1 MNSVCTGTGWRMKL
15 WSVVCVLAGF
25 AIIAPAHA
33 GKSVVAYKP
42 GVSIVP
48 EVLMPDGQTVRT
60 YNTTN
65 GLSLWTNTLPVVQG
79 DKVKINVFAA
89 TGGAELKEII
99 VRLDNTKIADIASA
113 PWNTLL
119 DSTKLG
125 AGHHMIEVWAQ
136 STGDHPQST
145 TQTLMFYI
153 APQLEAQYVP
163 VQTGLTPITQ
173 VAGISQVLVNNQVS
187 NVPLPGEN
195 NASDMAPTLEYLK
208 DKAVDSNAQVAVFAR
223 SSMTGVEAGAGGGTM
238 VTGATITVNEPT
250 LLAVQPTPGSTATQF
265 AYALV
270 RAGRVVYAAPNAYDV
285 SQFRVRVQKLNANG
299 TGLASGPVIL
309 WVWGVDK
316 AGQPSEPVKTVLNI
330 P

>member
-1 MNSVCTGTGWRMKL
+1 MNFVS
-15 WSVVCVLAGF
+15 AGAGYRR
-25 AIIAPAHA
+25 AILGATACLVMAGLVAPAHA
-33 GKSVVAYKP
+33 GKSGVAYKP
-42 GVSIVP
+42 GVAIVP
-48 EVLMPDGQTVRT
+48 EVLMPDGQTART

-99 VRLDNTKIADIASA
+99 VRLDNKKIADIASA

-119 DSTKLG
+119 DSTMLG
-125 AGHHMIEVWAQ
+125 SGHHMIEVWAQ

-145 TQTLMFYI
+145 TQTLMFYV
-153 APQLEAQYVP
+153 APQLAAQYVP
-163 VQTGLTPITQ
+163 QQPGLTPITQ
-173 VAGISQVLVNNQVS
+173 VAGTQQSLVGS
-187 NVPLPGEN
+187 NLTTIPLPGEN
-195 NASDMAPTLEYLK
+195 NADTAPTLDYLK
-208 DKAVDSNAQVAVFAR
+208 DKTVDSNAQVAVYAR
-223 SSMTGVEAGAGGGTM
+223 SSMTGVEAGTGGGTM

-250 LLAVQPTPGSTATQF
+250 LLAVQPTPGSTASQF

-270 RAGRVVYAAPNAYDV
+270 RAGRVVYAAPNPYDV
-285 SQFRVRVQKLNANG
+285 TQFRVRVQKLNASG
-299 TGLASGPVIL
+299 TGLASGPVTL